1 MAGHGGG
8 PWGGGNKGGGTQGGG
23 NSDDDRDDHRG
34 GGAPGGGNMG
44 GGRRPGDGQ
53 QIGDIEDLVKK
64 GQDQL
69 RVLMGGRGGAPRGP
83 SGGGGGDFPS
93 PKIIGW
99 GLAALAV
106 VLWAFA
112 SFYTVRPE
120 QRSVELFLGKFYRI
134 GMPGLNFAP
143 WPVVT
148 AQVVPTLNERTT
160 DIGNGQG
167 GPNDTGLMLT
177 RDQNI
182 VDVHFQ
188 VVWNIEDPAKFLFNL
203 ADPTDTVRAVSESA
217 MREIIA
223 NTDLAPILNKDRGV
237 IAAELMRSV
246 QETLDS
252 YGSGIRVI
260 RVNFDSADPPK
271 EVIDSFRAVQ
281 AAQQQRDKLINEA
294 DAYANKALGAA
305 RGEAA
310 QIQQEA
316 EGYRAQTVNLAKGEA
331 SRFLSVYNSYRLAP
345 AVTRERLY
353 LDTVEQVLSGVHKVI
368 LDGVSGKGGGGVMPY
383 LPLNDLLKS
392 GGMTTKGVSK

>member
-8 PWGGGNKGGGTQGGG
+8 PWGGGNQGGR
-23 NSDDDRDDHRG
+23 DDDRGDDNR
-34 GGAPGGGNMG
+34 
-44 GGRRPGDGQ
+44 GGRRPGDSP
-53 QIGDIEDLVKK
+53 QIPDIDQIVRK
-64 GQDQL
+64 GQEQW
-69 RVLMGGRGGAPRGP
+69 RVLMGGRNGGGRGP
-83 SGGGGGDFPS
+83 GGGRSDGPSAKLIGG
-93 PKIIGW
+93 IVVAAVVVIW
-99 GLAALAV
+99 GL
-106 VLWAFA
+106 A

-120 QRSVELFLGKFYRI
+120 QRSVELFLGKFYSV

-143 WPVVT
+143 WPLVT
-148 AQVVPTLNERTT
+148 HDVIATSSERTT
-160 DIGNGQG
+160 DVGDGQG
-167 GPNDTGLMLT
+167 GSNDTGLMLT

-188 VVWNIEDPAKFLFNL
+188 VVWNIEDPEKFLFNL

-237 IAAELMRSV
+237 IAADLVKSV
-246 QETLDS
+246 QSTLDS

-281 AAQQQRDKLINEA
+281 AAQQQRDKLVNEA

-316 EGYRAQTVNLAKGEA
+316 EGYRAQVVNEAEGEA
-331 SRFLSVYNSYRLAP
+331 SRFDSVYKSYAAAP
-345 AVTRERLY
+345 EVTRERMY
-353 LDTVEQVLSGVHKVI
+353 LETMEKALGGVHKVI
-368 LDGVSGKGGGGVMPY
+368 LDGVGGEGKPGVTPY
-383 LPLNDLLKS
+383 LPLNELLKS
-392 GGMTTKGVSK
+392 AGSARKTGLAAKKGADQ